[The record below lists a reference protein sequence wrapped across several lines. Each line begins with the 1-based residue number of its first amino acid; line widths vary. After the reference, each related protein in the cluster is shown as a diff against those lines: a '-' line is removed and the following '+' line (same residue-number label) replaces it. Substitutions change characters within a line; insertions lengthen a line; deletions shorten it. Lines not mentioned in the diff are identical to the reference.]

1 MHAIILKALS
11 MSALSIISKLVSQ
24 DILEN
29 LLTALLKK
37 GATYIANKTGNN
49 VDDEIAR
56 IINEK
61 LR

>member
-1 MHAIILKALS
+1 MAALS
-11 MSALSIISKLVSQ
+11 VISKLVSQ

-37 GATYIANKTGNN
+37 GASYISSKTGNN

>member
-1 MHAIILKALS
+1 MT
-11 MSALSIISKLVSQ
+11 ALSIISKLVSQ

-29 LLTALLKK
+29 LITALLKK
-37 GATYIANKTGNN
+37 GASYIANKTGNN
-49 VDDEIAR
+49 IDDEIAR